1 MVPFP
6 LLMDF
11 ACLETRTMPG
21 ACHTFPG
28 KAYGASHF
36 MLRERG
42 AGAKVTQG
50 LSLRLQVKLPEAQ
63 SPVGCRSSGGV
74 TRVHFPRKETTE
86 VGRARSVIW
95 CFVRKPELGQH

>member
-1 MVPFP
+1 
-6 LLMDF
+6 
-11 ACLETRTMPG
+11 
-21 ACHTFPG
+21 
-28 KAYGASHF
+28 

-42 AGAKVTQG
+42 GEATQG
-50 LSLRLQVKLPEAQ
+50 LSLRLQVKPPEAQ

-95 CFVRKPELGQH
+95 